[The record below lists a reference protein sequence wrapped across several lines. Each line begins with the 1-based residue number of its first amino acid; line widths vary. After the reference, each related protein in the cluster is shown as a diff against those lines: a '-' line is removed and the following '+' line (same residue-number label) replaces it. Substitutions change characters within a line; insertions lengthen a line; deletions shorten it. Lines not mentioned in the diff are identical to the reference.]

1 MDENTIPVQTPSI
14 LQSEQTH
21 FGVDSQR
28 ERERE
33 GYKIQLL
40 QISIDSLLKFFRC
53 FFGYSSKFS
62 KVRITHQIL

>member
-1 MDENTIPVQTPSI
+1 MVTEGMDENTIPVQTPSI

-21 FGVDSQR
+21 FGVDS

-40 QISIDSLLKFFRC
+40 RISIDSL
-53 FFGYSSKFS
+53 
-62 KVRITHQIL
+62 